1 VIRFLLFVL
10 AAAVLAYVAA
20 CAGLYAWQRQLMY
33 FPQPRRLADAQS
45 ADSFRHDGVRL
56 QLTVRPHAGRGALL
70 YFGGNAEDVSASLAP
85 LVAAFPDREVVA
97 LHYRGYGGSE
107 GRPSEAAIA
116 ADAAALFDRV
126 YAAHPDVI
134 VMGRSLGSGVAT
146 RLAATR
152 PATGLVLVTPYD
164 SLLALAQAEFPWFPV
179 RWLLRDRYET
189 WRYVPAV
196 KVPVLILR
204 AGQDEVIPAAST
216 ERLAARFPP
225 GQARLVV
232 LPRAGHNNIADD
244 PLYLQS
250 LQAFDRALIPLAPA
264 PAPAESAPT

>member
-45 ADSFRHDGVRL
+45 ADSFRQDGVRL

-126 YAAHPDVI
+126 HAAHPDVI